1 MVAKSLK
8 EECDH
13 IDIKLQIEIESKF
26 CNKGQGALEKCSRQP
41 VVKSHVE
48 GYFFVTLILSFGFF
62 VLLFTHHPFI
72 ASVSSTIRFPVTP

>member
-26 CNKGQGALEKCSRQP
+26 CNKGQGALERCSRQP

-48 GYFFVTLILSFGFF
+48 GYFL
-62 VLLFTHHPFI
+62 
-72 ASVSSTIRFPVTP
+72 